1 MHGFPFTAAKQW
13 GFFVIVIP
21 PPPHLHLYYKTIHH
35 VCAFGTLSIL
45 IRNV

>member
-1 MHGFPFTAAKQW
+1 MGSPSQQLNN
-13 GFFVIVIP
+13 GVFFVIVI